1 MKTRFDVL
9 YDLAARLGKVDVA
22 DAELM
27 FERLRANGCLS
38 FDDHDGYRL
47 SGDVDTLMACES
59 ALAGR
64 IVAPDPAPAA
74 TDEESETMRAWLFAI
89 DGHACSHPADGDA
102 SAV

>member
-22 DAELM
+22 DAELV

-47 SGDVDTLMACES
+47 SGDVDTLTACES

-64 IVAPDPAPAA
+64 FAAPDSA
-74 TDEESETMRAWLFAI
+74 